1 MIKNIS
7 HLLLLSSI
15 LLTGYWPTS
24 VTAETLSDYYYNVRS
39 EKNAQPT
46 VAELFKAEALFRR
59 LLTGESGPAI
69 RREWSELGFELTG
82 TRSERD
88 PLLILH
94 EFGDSATQ
102 DSYTGKG
109 FFVISTTRSSNT
121 VIQSTHSF
129 KDTDSADIAL
139 QLMANSNILAA
150 AWNTAPITD
159 EPHPTIPSHD
169 HKKNKADYITAFTKA
184 IMTSLHESRIVQ
196 IHTFEQDSVHSEK
209 GKNSDIILSGYG
221 DYPGQSIGWLNRCLK
236 DNLEYKISTFPLDVK
251 EMGAAENT
259 PGATENLVGK
269 LLANED
275 KHDFAHISLGHSFR
289 KELKT
294 YPDDREKTYSCFNW
308 GTTS

>member
-1 MIKNIS
+1 MIKSIFTT
-7 HLLLLSSI
+7 LLVSTI
-15 LLTGYWPTS
+15 LGFSFHPAWVKADS
-24 VTAETLSDYYYNVRS
+24 LSDHFYNVRS
-39 EKNAQPT
+39 ERMAQPT

-69 RREWSELGFELTG
+69 RREWAELGFELTG
-82 TRSERD
+82 TRSESD
-88 PLLILH
+88 PLLILQ
-94 EFGDSATQ
+94 ELGDGATQ
-102 DSYTGKG
+102 SSYSGKG
-109 FFVISTTRSSNT
+109 FFVISTNRSSNI

-129 KDTDSADIAL
+129 KDADSADIAL

-169 HKKNKADYITAFTKA
+169 PKHSKGDYITAFTKA
-184 IMTSLHESRIVQ
+184 IMTSLHESRVVQ
-196 IHTFEQDSVHSEK
+196 IHTFERDSVHSDK

-221 DYPGQSIGWLNRCLK
+221 DYPDQYIGWLNRCLK

-269 LLANED
+269 LLAND
-275 KHDFAHISLGHSFR
+275 KKHDFAHISLGHSFR
-289 KELKT
+289 KELRN
-294 YPDDREKTYSCFNW
+294 YPDDRAKTYSCFIW